1 MLCIFFSEE
10 KKYIYFFNN
19 KKVKREKNPVKHSR
33 EYINYIKL
41 YEVFHN

>member
-10 KKYIYFFNN
+10 KKIFFNN

-33 EYINYIKL
+33 EYINYIKP
-41 YEVFHN
+41 YKVFHN